1 MSVPEALYVAGYV
14 LQIVSYV
21 LAIEKVSRKGNV
33 LGLSCD
39 YISYSWLW
47 FMSNVYFGGN
57 YLASTYVV
65 FQYANRYPEYPTFY
79 TSKLVFFLDCLG
91 LAATSCLMYQIF
103 RKYRSTRKGNEA
115 SGMLF
120 YFVIALIL
128 TGLVW
133 LLWNYARGQETLNEL
148 DIANYF
154 WLFLGRVSNNLSLG
168 VVGLANVGK
177 STFFQAITK
186 STLGNP
192 ANYPYATIDPSMS
205 LIVVESPKLDHLQ
218 KLYGSAKKV
227 PTSMTIYDIAGLTR
241 NAALGEGLGNKF
253 LADIRQVDG
262 VFHVVRGFRDDE
274 ITHIEHNVDPVRDM
288 TIVTDELILKDLDYI
303 EIGLEQAQ
311 KALKKPQADKGKI
324 QFEIDTLNK
333 LLDLLYLGRKVSTAE
348 WSNEEIDIIN
358 PLNLLTAKP
367 TVVLLNVNEADYQ
380 NDTNEFKEAVQGWI
394 QENCPED
401 ELMLFSAA
409 YETQLNEKR
418 DNVEELEAYMAEHGH
433 KGSAMSGIVDKM
445 RSALRL
451 VSFYTCGPKEAHQ
464 WTVREGSL
472 APEAAGTIHT
482 DLQKT
487 FISAQVY
494 KWKDLQ
500 DEQPPLDEAGLK
512 SKGKQHRQG
521 KAYVIEDGDVL
532 VVKAAGGK
540 AR

>member
-1 MSVPEALYVAGYV
+1 MKRWPLPASSFAAVRLQRTDQPARSIISVRKFG
-14 LQIVSYV
+14 LQTGAMNQIRSFTTTASR
-21 LAIEKVSRKGNV
+21 LAKKG
-33 LGLSCD
+33 
-39 YISYSWLW
+39 
-47 FMSNVYFGGN
+47 
-57 YLASTYVV
+57 AQTTK
-65 FQYANRYPEYPTFY
+65 P
-79 TSKLVFFLDCLG
+79 
-91 LAATSCLMYQIF
+91 
-103 RKYRSTRKGNEA
+103 KY
-115 SGMLF
+115 
-120 YFVIALIL
+120 
-128 TGLVW
+128 
-133 LLWNYARGQETLNEL
+133 
-148 DIANYF
+148 
-154 WLFLGRVSNNLSLG
+154 LGRVSNNLSLG

-205 LIVVESPKLDHLQ
+205 LIVVESSKLDHLQ
-218 KLYGSAKKV
+218 RLYGSAKKV

-333 LLDLLYLGRKVSTAE
+333 VLELLYLGRKVSTAE

-367 TVVLLNVNEADYQ
+367 TVVLLNVNEGDYQ
-380 NDTNEFKEAVQGWI
+380 NDSNEFKEAVEGWI

-418 DNVEELEAYMAEHGH
+418 DNVEELEAYKAEHGH

-464 WTVREGSL
+464 WTVRDGSL
-472 APEAAGTIHT
+472 APEAAGAIHT
-482 DLQKT
+482 DLQKPS
-487 FISAQVY
+487 F
-494 KWKDLQ
+494 
-500 DEQPPLDEAGLK
+500 
-512 SKGKQHRQG
+512 QHRCTSG
-521 KAYVIEDGDVL
+521 KISRMSSRRWTRLGLSRRASSI
-532 VVKAAGGK
+532 
-540 AR
+540 ARAKLTSSRTATF